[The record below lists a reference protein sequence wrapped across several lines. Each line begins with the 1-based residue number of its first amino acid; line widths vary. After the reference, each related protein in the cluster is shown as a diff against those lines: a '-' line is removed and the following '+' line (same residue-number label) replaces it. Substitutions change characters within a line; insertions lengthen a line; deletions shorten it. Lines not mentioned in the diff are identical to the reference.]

1 MLRIFWPSARLADPC
16 VMNFG
21 LLSDAGGVDQPV
33 ASRGHP
39 RVKLPGRMIAHCH
52 IHIREIAKQAAGH
65 LYDRLMVNDRCYQ
78 VWRRQNPDG
87 GPQETQAAV
96 C

>member
-1 MLRIFWPSARLADPC
+1 MMTPELARSC
-16 VMNFG
+16 
-21 LLSDAGGVDQPV
+21 
-33 ASRGHP
+33 ASGKDLP
-39 RVKLPGRMIAHCH
+39 REVIGRVIAHCH
-52 IHIREIAKQAAGH
+52 IHIREIAKASSRH
-65 LYDRLMVNDRCYQ
+65 LYHRLMVDDRCYQ